1 MGFVPHRTC
10 LICVVPARRPHRVQP
25 QCGGRPAPG
34 ARGVSL
40 FLFLFARGVSLS
52 LVPRAAPDLAADRE
66 ALLAFRDAVGPHL
79 PWDASAASPCG
90 WLGVLC
96 DRTGARVVQLR
107 LPGANLAGAVPLGTL
122 GNLTALW
129 TLSLRANA
137 LSGGIPADI
146 GACAELRYLYL
157 HGNRLEGEIPEGFFG
172 LRLLQRLD
180 LSDNLISGGVSP
192 EFNKLRRLAAL
203 YLQNNRLNGTLPA
216 DLDLPNLRV
225 LNLSNNG
232 LSAII

>member
-1 MGFVPHRTC
+1 MRQV
-10 LICVVPARRPHRVQP
+10 
-25 QCGGRPAPG
+25 PG

-40 FLFLFARGVSLS
+40 FLFLATLWWCS